1 MVCTRYDSSV
11 SALAQRRSLLLPR
24 WTLAAKGLSAHFLHA
39 LFLAPGS
46 WSHSMED
53 PPPNERE
60 GSSLALA
67 LVQESEHG
75 TPASTAT
82 PASTTRNTDSAPGD
96 SETVRDTTHDELP
109 RKHVGENTP
118 PGRRGYTAPTWKSI
132 KRLLGCTSMRPMKKR
147 PQDRLYVYEAFEK
160 RPHILGCL
168 RRLLIGLFGG
178 ASGAILLDR
187 HGLWYRNQFAPTSG
201 HSLSRRPRILTGH
214 IALSRPS
221 RRGGWME
228 LKIFLT

>member
-1 MVCTRYDSSV
+1 MFV
-11 SALAQRRSLLLPR
+11 AKFEFLFQ
-24 WTLAAKGLSAHFLHA
+24 KGLNFGAVPHA
-39 LFLAPGS
+39 RS
-46 WSHSMED
+46 NWSIIFGGAS
-53 PPPNERE
+53 
-60 GSSLALA
+60 GAFSL
-67 LVQESEHG
+67 VYISVFI
-75 TPASTAT
+75 AT
-82 PASTTRNTDSAPGD
+82 QCQVNSR
-96 SETVRDTTHDELP
+96 VLELTFHNNMRP
-109 RKHVGENTP
+109 VKKGRK
-118 PGRRGYTAPTWKSI
+118 I
-132 KRLLGCTSMRPMKKR
+132 GCPSMRPMKKR

-221 RRGGWME
+221 RRGGWTE
-228 LKIFLT
+228 LKIFLTRSLEHEYA